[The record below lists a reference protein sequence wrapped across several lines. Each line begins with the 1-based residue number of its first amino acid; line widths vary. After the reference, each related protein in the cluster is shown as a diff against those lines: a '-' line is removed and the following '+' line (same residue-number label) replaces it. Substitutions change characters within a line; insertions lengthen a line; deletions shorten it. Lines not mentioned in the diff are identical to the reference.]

1 MLPVNTMLVSAHF
14 VDTLLILL
22 FHFFL
27 FLFFS
32 EAKYF
37 IKLDSFIFPFFVGPW
52 VGGDG
57 VFKPSIYNYEQLAI
71 LETLILQH
79 FQTSALFRALK
90 YPCSKGSRK
99 SLI

>member
-14 VDTLLILL
+14 VEALLRL
-22 FHFFL
+22 L

-37 IKLDSFIFPFFVGPW
+37 IKLDSFIFPFFVGTW

-57 VFKPSIYNYEQLAI
+57 VFEPSIYNYEQLAI
-71 LETLILQH
+71 LETLIL
-79 FQTSALFRALK
+79 
-90 YPCSKGSRK
+90 
-99 SLI
+99 